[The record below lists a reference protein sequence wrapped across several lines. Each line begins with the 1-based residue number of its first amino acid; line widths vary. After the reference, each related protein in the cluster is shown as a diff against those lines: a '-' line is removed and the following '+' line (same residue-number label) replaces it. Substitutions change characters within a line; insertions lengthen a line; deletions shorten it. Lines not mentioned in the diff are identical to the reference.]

1 MVDPWDEGRCVDR
14 RAKLLVS
21 VLPHSIERAAAQH
34 RERGEADVSELSHLR
49 ISLGAGLP
57 DRIALER
64 LPAPAT
70 PWPKLPMILKIL
82 IEGAARRAGSDFVR
96 PEDVSAY
103 LAWKPGAAAVATGDE
118 RELPFSPAR
127 VVLQDFTG
135 VPAIVDLVALRDAAR
150 ELGIDPERIN
160 PQVPADLVI
169 DHSVQIDRWATPE
182 ALEQNVAR
190 EYERNAERYQ
200 LLRWAQG
207 AFDQFRVV
215 PPGAGIVHQVNLE
228 SFATVVRVEVID
240 GAPLA
245 FPDTCVGTDSHT
257 TMISGLGVFGFGIGG
272 IEAEAVLLGEP
283 LFAPLPKIVGLKL
296 SGRLPAGTTA
306 TDLVLTVT
314 ELLRAHGV
322 VGAYVEAF
330 GDGLASV
337 SLADRATIANMSPEF
352 GATTTLFPIDQVT
365 LDYLRVT
372 GRDEQQITLVETYA
386 KAQGLWRIAG
396 SEPAYDEVLEIDLDS
411 IVPSLAGPKRP
422 QDRVPLP
429 ELGAGFERT
438 YPDRAGEKSHH
449 AAVGTTTMRDG
460 AVVIAAITSCTNTSN
475 PSVMIASGLLARNA
489 VARGMSVPPWVKTSL
504 APGSRV
510 VTAYLER
517 AGLIEPLAALGFN
530 VAGYGC
536 TTCIG
541 NSGPLDQEVAA
552 AVEREDLLVAA
563 VLSGNRNFEGRIH
576 PAVRAAY
583 LASPPLVV
591 ALALAGNVVTN
602 LERDPVGTDRDG
614 ASVYLHEIWPSD
626 EEIATA
632 VVKAADASLYI
643 SNYANIF
650 EGDARWK
657 GLSVP
662 TGRTYAW
669 DAASSY
675 IARPVFTKK
684 IPAVAAPIADV
695 TNARALLLLGDS
707 VTTDHISPAGS
718 IRADS
723 PAGKWLL
730 ERGVSVADFNS
741 YGARRGHDQVMMRGT
756 FANIR
761 LHNALADGK
770 EGPITKHLPSGDL
783 LAVADAAARY
793 ATEKTPLI
801 VIAGREYG
809 SGSSRDWAAKGT
821 AMLGVRAVIAESY
834 ERIHRSN
841 LIGMGVLPLQFL
853 PGESAASHALDGSER
868 FTLEG
873 LAAISPRGR
882 VELQIQKSGAEDVA
896 TSERRTIK
904 LIARLDG
911 PIELETFRQGG
922 IMPAVLRR
930 LAKN

>member
-1 MVDPWDEGRCVDR
+1 MVWR
-14 RAKLLVS
+14 RATLAAPANGKQTRGGV
-21 VLPHSIERAAAQH
+21 VFDRA
-34 RERGEADVSELSHLR
+34 RLR
-49 ISLGAGLP
+49 TSLGAGLP

-64 LPAPAT
+64 LPSPAT
-70 PWPKLPMILKIL
+70 PWEQLPLILKIL
-82 IEGAARRAGSDFVR
+82 IEGAARRAGDGFVR
-96 PEDVSAY
+96 EEDIHAY
-103 LAWKPGAAAVATGDE
+103 LAWKPGAAAAASGEE

-135 VPAIVDLVALRDAAR
+135 VPAVVDLAALRDAAR

-169 DHSVQIDRWATPE
+169 DHSVQVDRWATAE
-182 ALEQNVAR
+182 ALEQNVAK

-200 LLRWAQG
+200 LLRWAQS
-207 AFDQFRVV
+207 AFDRFRVV

-228 SFATVVRVEVID
+228 SLATIVRVDEIE

-245 FPDTCVGTDSHT
+245 FPDTCIGTDSHT
-257 TMISGLGVFGFGIGG
+257 TMISGLGVLGFGVGG

-296 SGRLPAGTTA
+296 TGKLPAGTTA

-314 ELLRAHGV
+314 ERLRAHGV

-330 GDGLASV
+330 GDGLSTV

-352 GATTTLFPIDQVT
+352 GATTTLFPIDEIT
-365 LDYLRVT
+365 LDYLRIT
-372 GRDEQQITLVETYA
+372 GRDEAHIALVEAYA
-386 KAQGLWRIAG
+386 KAQGLWRTSG
-396 SEPAYDEVLEIDLDS
+396 RNPRFDEVIEILLDE

-429 ELGAGFERT
+429 HLGLGFEQS
-438 YPDRAGEKSHH
+438 YPDRAGALARS
-449 AAVGTTTMRDG
+449 ATVGGATMRDG
-460 AVVIAAITSCTNTSN
+460 AVAIAAITSCTNTSN
-475 PSVMIASGLLARNA
+475 PSVMIAAGLLARNA
-489 VARGMSVPPWVKTSL
+489 VARGMRVPGWVKTSL

-517 AGLIEPLAALGFN
+517 AGLLGPLAALGFT

-541 NSGPLDQEVAA
+541 NSGPLDEAVAT
-552 AVEREDLLVAA
+552 AVEREELLVAA

-591 ALALAGNVVTN
+591 ALALAGTVVTN
-602 LERDPVGTDRDG
+602 LERDPIGTDRDG
-614 ASVYLHEIWPSD
+614 SPVYLRDIWPRD
-626 EEIATA
+626 EEIAQA
-632 VVKAADASLYI
+632 VASAADAALYRA
-643 SNYANIF
+643 SYADLF
-650 EGDARWK
+650 AGDARWRA
-657 GLSVP
+657 LRVP
-662 TGRTYAW
+662 TGRTYEW
-669 DAASSY
+669 DPTSTY
-675 IARPVFTKK
+675 IARPAFTER
-684 IPAVAAPIADV
+684 IPAAAAPIIDIEE
-695 TNARALLLLGDS
+695 ARALLLLGDS

-723 PAGKWLL
+723 PAGRWLI
-730 ERGVSVADFNS
+730 ERGVSVGEFNS

-761 LHNALADGK
+761 LRNELAEGR
-770 EGPITKHLPSGDL
+770 EGPLTKHHPSGEV

-793 ATEKTPLI
+793 RESGTPLI
-801 VIAGREYG
+801 IIAGKEYG

-821 AMLGVRAVIAESY
+821 QMLGVRAVIAQSY

-841 LIGMGVLPLQFL
+841 LIGMGILPLQFL
-853 PGESAASHALDGSER
+853 PGESSASHSLSGSER
-868 FTLEG
+868 FTLRG
-873 LAAISPRGR
+873 LAGIGPRAR
-882 VELQIQKSGAEDVA
+882 VSLHVA
-896 TSERRTIK
+896 TSGDGDSIAEATRSIE
-904 LIARLDG
+904 LIVRLDG
-911 PIELETFRQGG
+911 PIELATYREGG

-930 LAKN
+930 MATQ

>member
-1 MVDPWDEGRCVDR
+1 
-14 RAKLLVS
+14 
-21 VLPHSIERAAAQH
+21 
-34 RERGEADVSELSHLR
+34 
-49 ISLGAGLP
+49 
-57 DRIALER
+57 
-64 LPAPAT
+64 
-70 PWPKLPMILKIL
+70 LKIL
-82 IEGAARRAGSDFVR
+82 IEGAARRAGNGFVR
-96 PEDVSAY
+96 TEDVSAY
-103 LAWKPGAAAVATGDE
+103 LAWKPGASAVATGDE

-135 VPAIVDLVALRDAAR
+135 VPAVVDLAALRDAAR

-207 AFDQFRVV
+207 AFDRFRVV

-228 SFATVVRVEVID
+228 SLATVVRVEEID

-257 TMISGLGVFGFGIGG
+257 TMISGLGVLGFGVGG

-283 LFAPLPKIVGLKL
+283 LFSPLPKIVGLKL
-296 SGRLPAGTTA
+296 TGKLPSGTTA

-314 ELLRAHGV
+314 ERLRAHGV

-330 GDGLASV
+330 GDGLATV

-352 GATTTLFPIDQVT
+352 GATTTLFPIDQIT

-372 GRDEQQITLVETYA
+372 GRESAQIELVEAYA
-386 KAQGLWRIAG
+386 KAQGLWRTSG
-396 SEPAYDEVLEIDLDS
+396 HDPLYDEVVEISLNE

-422 QDRVPLP
+422 QDRVALP

-438 YPDRAGEKSHH
+438 YADRAGSKAHS
-449 AAVGTTTMRDG
+449 ATVSGTTMRDG
-460 AVVIAAITSCTNTSN
+460 AVAIAAITSCTNTSN

-517 AGLIEPLAALGFN
+517 AGLLEPLAALGFN

-541 NSGPLDQEVAA
+541 NSGPLESEIAA
-552 AVEREDLLVAA
+552 TVEREDLLVAA

-602 LERDPVGTDRDG
+602 LDTDPLGNDRNG
-614 ASVYLHEIWPSD
+614 APVYLRDLWPSD

-632 VVKAADASLYI
+632 VAKAADASLYR
-643 SNYANIF
+643 SSYADLF
-650 EGDARWK
+650 AGDARWQ

-669 DAASSY
+669 DPTSTY
-675 IARPVFTKK
+675 IARPAFTEK
-684 IPAVAAPIADV
+684 IPATAAPIADV
-695 TNARALLLLGDS
+695 HDARALLLLGDS

-723 PAGKWLL
+723 PAGRWMI
-730 ERGVSVADFNS
+730 ERGVTVGDFNS

-761 LHNALADGK
+761 LRNALADGK
-770 EGPITKHLPSGDL
+770 EGPITNHLPSGEL

-793 ATEKTPLI
+793 AERATPLVI
-801 VIAGREYG
+801 IAGKEYG

-821 AMLGVRAVIAESY
+821 QMLGVRAVIAESY

-841 LIGMGVLPLQFL
+841 LIGMGILPLQFL
-853 PGESAASHALDGSER
+853 PGESAGSHNLNGRER
-868 FTLEG
+868 FTLQA
-873 LAAISPRGR
+873 LANVTPRGR
-882 VELQIQKSGAEDVA
+882 IQLQVEGSGTRDTA
-896 TSERRTIK
+896 TGELRNIK
-904 LIARLDG
+904 LIVRLDG
-911 PIELETFRQGG
+911 PMELETYRQGG

-930 LAKN
+930 MAKQ

>member
-1 MVDPWDEGRCVDR
+1 MAAGKEG
-14 RAKLLVS
+14 AVS
-21 VLPHSIERAAAQH
+21 NVKS
-34 RERGEADVSELSHLR
+34 LR
-49 ISLGAGLP
+49 QPLGPGLP

-70 PWPKLPMILKIL
+70 SWEQLPVILKIL
-82 IEGAARRAGSDFVR
+82 IEGAARRAGNGFVR
-96 PEDVSAY
+96 PEDVDAY
-103 LAWKPGAAAVATGDE
+103 LAWKPGASAAATGDE

-135 VPAIVDLVALRDAAR
+135 VPAVVDLAALRDAAR

-207 AFDQFRVV
+207 AFDRFRVV

-228 SFATVVRVEVID
+228 SLATVVRVEEID

-257 TMISGLGVFGFGIGG
+257 TMISGLGVLGFGVGG

-283 LFAPLPKIVGLKL
+283 LFSPLPKIVGLKL
-296 SGRLPAGTTA
+296 IGKLPPGTTA

-314 ELLRAHGV
+314 ERLRAHGV

-330 GDGLASV
+330 GDGLATV

-352 GATTTLFPIDQVT
+352 GATTTLFPIDQIT

-372 GRDEQQITLVETYA
+372 GRESAQIELVEAYA
-386 KAQGLWRIAG
+386 KAQGLWRTSG
-396 SEPAYDEVLEIDLDS
+396 HDPLYDEVVEISLNE

-422 QDRVPLP
+422 QDRVALP
-429 ELGAGFERT
+429 DLGAGFERT
-438 YPDRAGEKSHH
+438 YADRAGSKAHS
-449 AAVGTTTMRDG
+449 ATVGGTTMRDG
-460 AVVIAAITSCTNTSN
+460 AVAIAAITSCTNTSN

-517 AGLIEPLAALGFN
+517 AGLLEPLAALGFN

-541 NSGPLDQEVAA
+541 NSGPLESEIAA
-552 AVEREDLLVAA
+552 TVEREDLLVAA

-602 LERDPVGTDRDG
+602 LDADPIGNDRNG
-614 ASVYLHEIWPSD
+614 APVYLRDLWPSD
-626 EEIATA
+626 EEIAAA
-632 VVKAADASLYI
+632 VAKAADASLYR
-643 SNYANIF
+643 SSYADLF
-650 EGDARWK
+650 AGDARWQ

-669 DAASSY
+669 DPASTY
-675 IARPVFTKK
+675 IARPAFTEK
-684 IPAVAAPIADV
+684 IPATAAPIADV
-695 TNARALLLLGDS
+695 HDARALLLLGDS

-723 PAGKWLL
+723 PTGRWMI
-730 ERGVSVADFNS
+730 ERGVTVGDFNS

-761 LHNALADGK
+761 LRNALADGK
-770 EGPITKHLPSGDL
+770 EGPLTSHLPSGEL

-793 ATEKTPLI
+793 AESATPLVI
-801 VIAGREYG
+801 IAGKEYG

-821 AMLGVRAVIAESY
+821 QMLGVRAVIAESY

-841 LIGMGVLPLQFL
+841 LIGMGILPLQFL
-853 PGESAASHALDGSER
+853 PGESATSHNLNGRER
-868 FTLEG
+868 FTLQA
-873 LAAISPRGR
+873 LANVTPRGR
-882 VELQIQKSGAEDVA
+882 IQLQVEGSGTGDTA
-896 TSERRTIK
+896 TGERREIE
-904 LIARLDG
+904 LIVRLDG
-911 PIELETFRQGG
+911 PMELETYRQGG

-930 LAKN
+930 MAKQ

>member
-1 MVDPWDEGRCVDR
+1 MAAGKEG
-14 RAKLLVS
+14 AVS
-21 VLPHSIERAAAQH
+21 NVKS
-34 RERGEADVSELSHLR
+34 LR
-49 ISLGAGLP
+49 QPLGPGLP
-57 DRIALER
+57 DRIALEL

-70 PWPKLPMILKIL
+70 SWERLPVILKIL
-82 IEGAARRAGSDFVR
+82 IEGAARRAGNGFVR
-96 PEDVSAY
+96 PEDVDAY
-103 LAWKPGAAAVATGDE
+103 LAWKPGASAAATGDE

-135 VPAIVDLVALRDAAR
+135 VPAVVDLAALRDAAR

-207 AFDQFRVV
+207 AFNRFRVV

-228 SFATVVRVEVID
+228 SLATVVRVEEID

-257 TMISGLGVFGFGIGG
+257 TMISGLGVLGFGVGG

-283 LFAPLPKIVGLKL
+283 LFSPLPKIVGLKL
-296 SGRLPAGTTA
+296 TGKLPAGTTA

-314 ELLRAHGV
+314 ERLRAHGV

-330 GDGLASV
+330 GDGLATV

-352 GATTTLFPIDQVT
+352 GATTTLFPIDQIT

-372 GRDEQQITLVETYA
+372 GRESAQIELVEAYA
-386 KAQGLWRIAG
+386 KAQGLWRTSG
-396 SEPAYDEVLEIDLDS
+396 HDPLYDEVVEISLNE

-422 QDRVPLP
+422 QDRVALP
-429 ELGAGFERT
+429 DLGAGFERT
-438 YPDRAGEKSHH
+438 YADRAGSKAHS
-449 AAVGTTTMRDG
+449 ATIGGTTMRDG
-460 AVVIAAITSCTNTSN
+460 AVAIAAITSCTNTSN

-489 VARGMSVPPWVKTSL
+489 VARGMQVPAWVKTSL

-517 AGLIEPLAALGFN
+517 AGLLEPLAALGFN

-541 NSGPLDQEVAA
+541 NSGPLESEIAA
-552 AVEREDLLVAA
+552 TVEREDLLVAA

-602 LERDPVGTDRDG
+602 LDVDPIGNDRNGAAVFLRD
-614 ASVYLHEIWPSD
+614 IWPSD
-626 EEIATA
+626 EEIAAA
-632 VVKAADASLYI
+632 VAKAADASLYR
-643 SNYANIF
+643 SSYADLF
-650 EGDARWK
+650 AGDARWQ

-669 DAASSY
+669 DPTSTY
-675 IARPVFTKK
+675 IARPAFTER
-684 IPAVAAPIADV
+684 IPATAAPITDV
-695 TNARALLLLGDS
+695 SNARALLLLGDS

-723 PAGKWLL
+723 PAGRWMI
-730 ERGVSVADFNS
+730 ERGVSVGDFNS

-761 LHNALADGK
+761 LRNALAAGT
-770 EGPITKHLPSGDL
+770 EGPVTRHLPSGEL

-793 ATEKTPLI
+793 AESSTPLVI
-801 VIAGREYG
+801 IAGKEYG

-821 AMLGVRAVIAESY
+821 QMLGVRAVIAESY

-841 LIGMGVLPLQFL
+841 LIGMGILPLQFL
-853 PGESAASHALDGSER
+853 PGESATGHALTGHER
-868 FTLEG
+868 FTLQG
-873 LAAISPRGR
+873 LAAVSPRGR
-882 VELQIQKSGAEDVA
+882 VKLQVEGSGTGDTA
-896 TSERRTIK
+896 TGERREIE
-904 LIARLDG
+904 LIVRLDG
-911 PIELETFRQGG
+911 PMELETYRQGG

-930 LAKN
+930 MATQ

>member
-1 MVDPWDEGRCVDR
+1 VAAGKEGAVSNVKSLRE
-14 RAKLLVS
+14 LLG
-21 VLPHSIERAAAQH
+21 P
-34 RERGEADVSELSHLR
+34 
-49 ISLGAGLP
+49 GLP

-70 PWPKLPMILKIL
+70 PWDQLPVILKIL
-82 IEGAARRAGSDFVR
+82 IEGAARRAGNGFVR
-96 PEDVSAY
+96 TEDVSAY
-103 LAWKPGAAAVATGDE
+103 LAWKPGASAVATGDE

-135 VPAIVDLVALRDAAR
+135 VPAVVDLAALRDAAR

-207 AFDQFRVV
+207 AFDRFRVV

-228 SFATVVRVEVID
+228 SLATVVRVEEID

-257 TMISGLGVFGFGIGG
+257 TMISGLGVLGFGVGG

-283 LFAPLPKIVGLKL
+283 LFSPLPKIVGLKL
-296 SGRLPAGTTA
+296 TGKLPSGTTA

-314 ELLRAHGV
+314 ERLRAHGV

-330 GDGLASV
+330 GDGLATV

-352 GATTTLFPIDQVT
+352 GATTTLFPIDQIT

-372 GRDEQQITLVETYA
+372 GRESAQIELVEAYA
-386 KAQGLWRIAG
+386 KAQGLWRTSG
-396 SEPAYDEVLEIDLDS
+396 HDPLYDEVVEISLNE

-422 QDRVPLP
+422 QDRVALP
-429 ELGAGFERT
+429 DLGAGFERT
-438 YPDRAGEKSHH
+438 YADRAGSKAHS
-449 AAVGTTTMRDG
+449 ATVGGTTMRDG
-460 AVVIAAITSCTNTSN
+460 AVAIAAITSCTNTSN

-489 VARGMSVPPWVKTSL
+489 VSRGMSVPPWVKTSL

-517 AGLIEPLAALGFN
+517 AGLLEPLAALGFN

-541 NSGPLDQEVAA
+541 NSGPLESEIAA
-552 AVEREDLLVAA
+552 TVEREDLLVAA

-602 LERDPVGTDRDG
+602 LDTDPLGNDRNG
-614 ASVYLHEIWPSD
+614 APVYLRDLWPSD

-632 VVKAADASLYI
+632 VAKAADASLYR
-643 SNYANIF
+643 SSYANLF
-650 EGDARWK
+650 AGDARWQ

-669 DAASSY
+669 DPASTY
-675 IARPVFTKK
+675 IARPAFTEK
-684 IPAVAAPIADV
+684 IPATAAPIADV
-695 TNARALLLLGDS
+695 HDARALLLLGDS

-723 PAGKWLL
+723 PAGRWMI
-730 ERGVSVADFNS
+730 ERGVTVGDFNS

-761 LHNALADGK
+761 LRNALADGK
-770 EGPITKHLPSGDL
+770 EGPITNHLPSGEL

-793 ATEKTPLI
+793 AESATPLVI
-801 VIAGREYG
+801 IAGKEYG

-821 AMLGVRAVIAESY
+821 QMLGVRAVIAESY

-841 LIGMGVLPLQFL
+841 LIGMGILPLQFL
-853 PGESAASHALDGSER
+853 PGESATSHNLNGRER
-868 FTLEG
+868 FTLQA
-873 LAAISPRGR
+873 LANVTPRGR
-882 VELQIQKSGAEDVA
+882 IQLQVEGSGTRDTA
-896 TSERRTIK
+896 TGELRNIK
-904 LIARLDG
+904 LIVRLDG
-911 PIELETFRQGG
+911 PMELETYRQGG

-930 LAKN
+930 MAKQ

>member
-1 MVDPWDEGRCVDR
+1 MFNV
-14 RAKLLVS
+14 KS
-21 VLPHSIERAAAQH
+21 
-34 RERGEADVSELSHLR
+34 LR
-49 ISLGAGLP
+49 QPLGPGLP

-70 PWPKLPMILKIL
+70 TWEQLPVVLKIL
-82 IEGAARRAGSDFVR
+82 IEGAARRAGNGFVR
-96 PEDVSAY
+96 AEDVSAY
-103 LAWKPGAAAVATGDE
+103 LAWKPGASAVATGDE

-135 VPAIVDLVALRDAAR
+135 VPAVVDLAALRDAAR

-207 AFDQFRVV
+207 AFDRFRVV

-228 SFATVVRVEVID
+228 SLATVVRVEEID
-240 GAPLA
+240 GGPLA

-257 TMISGLGVFGFGIGG
+257 TMISGLGVLGFGVGG

-283 LFAPLPKIVGLKL
+283 LFSPLPKIVGLKL
-296 SGRLPAGTTA
+296 TGKLPSGTTA

-314 ELLRAHGV
+314 ERLRAHGV

-330 GDGLASV
+330 GDGLATV

-352 GATTTLFPIDQVT
+352 GATTTLFPIDQIT

-372 GRDEQQITLVETYA
+372 GRESAQIELVEAYA
-386 KAQGLWRIAG
+386 KAQGLWRTSG
-396 SEPAYDEVLEIDLDS
+396 HDPLYDEVVEISLNE

-422 QDRVPLP
+422 QDRVALP
-429 ELGAGFERT
+429 DLGAGFERT
-438 YPDRAGEKSHH
+438 YADRAGSKAHS
-449 AAVGTTTMRDG
+449 ATVGGTTMRDG
-460 AVVIAAITSCTNTSN
+460 AVAIAAITSCTNTSN

-517 AGLIEPLAALGFN
+517 AGLLEPLAALGFN

-541 NSGPLDQEVAA
+541 NSGPLESEIAA
-552 AVEREDLLVAA
+552 TVEREDLLVAA

-602 LERDPVGTDRDG
+602 LDTDPIGNDRNG
-614 ASVYLHEIWPSD
+614 APVYLRDLWPSD

-632 VVKAADASLYI
+632 VAKAADASLYR
-643 SNYANIF
+643 SSYADLF
-650 EGDARWK
+650 AGDARWQ

-669 DAASSY
+669 DPASTY
-675 IARPVFTKK
+675 IARPAFTEK
-684 IPAVAAPIADV
+684 IPATAAPIADV
-695 TNARALLLLGDS
+695 HDARALLLLGDS

-723 PAGKWLL
+723 PAGRWMI
-730 ERGVSVADFNS
+730 ERGVTVGDFNS

-761 LHNALADGK
+761 LRNALADGK
-770 EGPITKHLPSGDL
+770 EGPITNHLPSGEL

-793 ATEKTPLI
+793 AESATPLVI
-801 VIAGREYG
+801 IAGKEYG

-821 AMLGVRAVIAESY
+821 QMLGVRAVIAESY

-841 LIGMGVLPLQFL
+841 LIGMGILPLQFL
-853 PGESAASHALDGSER
+853 PGESAGSHNLNGRER
-868 FTLEG
+868 FTLQA
-873 LAAISPRGR
+873 LANVTPRGR
-882 VELQIQKSGAEDVA
+882 IQLQVEGSGTRDTA
-896 TSERRTIK
+896 TGELRNIK
-904 LIARLDG
+904 LIVRLDG
-911 PIELETFRQGG
+911 PMELETYRQGG

-930 LAKN
+930 MAKQ

>member
-1 MVDPWDEGRCVDR
+1 MFNL
-14 RAKLLVS
+14 KS
-21 VLPHSIERAAAQH
+21 
-34 RERGEADVSELSHLR
+34 LR
-49 ISLGAGLP
+49 QPLGPGLP

-70 PWPKLPMILKIL
+70 SWEQLPVVLKIL
-82 IEGAARRAGSDFVR
+82 IEGAARRAGNGFVR
-96 PEDVSAY
+96 AEDVSAY
-103 LAWKPGAAAVATGDE
+103 LAWKPGASAVATGDE

-135 VPAIVDLVALRDAAR
+135 VPAIVDLAALRDAAR

-169 DHSVQIDRWATPE
+169 DHSVQIDRWATSE

-207 AFDQFRVV
+207 AFDRFRVV

-228 SFATVVRVEVID
+228 SLATVVRVEEID

-257 TMISGLGVFGFGIGG
+257 TMISGLGILGFGVGG

-283 LFAPLPKIVGLKL
+283 LFSPLPKIVGLKL
-296 SGRLPAGTTA
+296 TGKLPAGTTA

-314 ELLRAHGV
+314 ERLRAHGV

-330 GDGLASV
+330 GDGLATV

-352 GATTTLFPIDQVT
+352 GATTTLFPIDQIT

-372 GRDEQQITLVETYA
+372 GRESAQIKLVEAYA
-386 KAQGLWRIAG
+386 KAQGLWRSSG
-396 SEPAYDEVLEIDLDS
+396 HDPLYDEVVEISLNE

-429 ELGAGFERT
+429 ELGAGFEST
-438 YPDRAGEKSHH
+438 YADRAGSKAHSGM
-449 AAVGTTTMRDG
+449 VSGQTMRDG
-460 AVVIAAITSCTNTSN
+460 AVAIAAITSCTNTSN

-517 AGLIEPLAALGFN
+517 AGLLEPLAALGFN
-530 VAGYGC
+530 VVGYGC

-541 NSGPLDQEVAA
+541 NSGPLESEIAA
-552 AVEREDLLVAA
+552 TVEREDLLVAA

-602 LERDPVGTDRDG
+602 LDNDPIGDDRNGTP
-614 ASVYLHEIWPSD
+614 VYLRDLWPSD

-632 VVKAADASLYI
+632 VAKAADASLYR
-643 SNYANIF
+643 SSYANLF
-650 EGDARWK
+650 AGDARWQ

-669 DAASSY
+669 NPASTY
-675 IARPVFTKK
+675 IARPAFTEK
-684 IPAVAAPIADV
+684 IPATAAPIADIR
-695 TNARALLLLGDS
+695 NARALLLLGDS

-723 PAGKWLL
+723 PAGRWMI
-730 ERGVSVADFNS
+730 ERGITVGDFNS

-761 LHNALADGK
+761 LRNGLADGN
-770 EGPITKHLPSGDL
+770 EGPITSHLPSGEL
-783 LAVADAAARY
+783 LSVADAAARY
-793 ATEKTPLI
+793 AESATPLVI
-801 VIAGREYG
+801 IAGKEYG

-821 AMLGVRAVIAESY
+821 QMLGVRAVFAESY

-841 LIGMGVLPLQFL
+841 LIGMGILPLQFL
-853 PGESAASHALDGSER
+853 PGESAISHGLNGRER
-868 FTLEG
+868 FTLQG
-873 LAAISPRGR
+873 LSAMSPRGR
-882 VELQIQKSGAEDVA
+882 IHLQVEESGAVDTA
-896 TSERRTIK
+896 IGERRNIE
-904 LIARLDG
+904 LIVRLDG
-911 PIELETFRQGG
+911 PMELETYRQGG

-930 LAKN
+930 MARQ

>member
-1 MVDPWDEGRCVDR
+1 MSALPYDVRLPARGVAAGKEGAVFNV
-14 RAKLLVS
+14 KS
-21 VLPHSIERAAAQH
+21 
-34 RERGEADVSELSHLR
+34 LR
-49 ISLGAGLP
+49 QPLGPGLP

-70 PWPKLPMILKIL
+70 SWERLPVILKIL
-82 IEGAARRAGSDFVR
+82 IEGAARRAGNGFVR
-96 PEDVSAY
+96 PEDVDAY
-103 LAWKPGAAAVATGDE
+103 LAWKPGASAAATGDE

-135 VPAIVDLVALRDAAR
+135 VPAVVDLAALRDAAR

-169 DHSVQIDRWATPE
+169 DHSVQIDRWATPV
-182 ALEQNVAR
+182 ALEQNVTR

-207 AFDQFRVV
+207 AFDRFRVV

-228 SFATVVRVEVID
+228 SLATVVRVEEID

-257 TMISGLGVFGFGIGG
+257 TMISGLGVLGFGVGG

-283 LFAPLPKIVGLKL
+283 LFSPLPKIVGLKL
-296 SGRLPAGTTA
+296 TGKLPAGTTA

-314 ELLRAHGV
+314 ERLRAHGV

-330 GDGLASV
+330 GDGLATV

-352 GATTTLFPIDQVT
+352 GATTTLFPIDQIT

-372 GRDEQQITLVETYA
+372 GRESAQIELVEAYA
-386 KAQGLWRIAG
+386 KAQGLWRSSG
-396 SEPAYDEVLEIDLDS
+396 HDPHYDEVVEISLNE

-422 QDRVPLP
+422 QDRVALP
-429 ELGAGFERT
+429 DLGAGFERT
-438 YPDRAGEKSHH
+438 YADRAGSKAHS
-449 AAVGTTTMRDG
+449 ATVGGTTMRDG
-460 AVVIAAITSCTNTSN
+460 AVAIAAITSCTNTSN

-517 AGLIEPLAALGFN
+517 AGLLEPLAALGFN

-541 NSGPLDQEVAA
+541 NSGPLESEIAA
-552 AVEREDLLVAA
+552 TVEREDLLVAA

-602 LERDPVGTDRDG
+602 LDTDPVGNDRNGTPVHLRD
-614 ASVYLHEIWPSD
+614 IWPSD

-632 VVKAADASLYI
+632 VAKAADASLYR
-643 SNYANIF
+643 SSYADLF
-650 EGDARWK
+650 AGDARWQ

-669 DAASSY
+669 DPGSTY
-675 IARPVFTKK
+675 IARPAFTEN
-684 IPAVAAPIADV
+684 IPATATPITDV
-695 TNARALLLLGDS
+695 SNARALLLLGDS

-723 PAGKWLL
+723 PAGRWMI
-730 ERGVSVADFNS
+730 ERGVTVGEFNS

-761 LHNALADGK
+761 LRNALADGK
-770 EGPITKHLPSGDL
+770 EGPITNHLPSGEL

-793 ATEKTPLI
+793 AESATPLVI
-801 VIAGREYG
+801 IAGKEYG

-821 AMLGVRAVIAESY
+821 QMLGVRAVIAESY

-841 LIGMGVLPLQFL
+841 LIGMGILPLQFL
-853 PGESAASHALDGSER
+853 PGESATSHALTGRER
-868 FTLEG
+868 FTLQG
-873 LAAISPRGR
+873 LATVSPRGHIQLH
-882 VELQIQKSGAEDVA
+882 VEQSGAGDSA
-896 TSERRTIK
+896 TDERRSIE
-904 LIARLDG
+904 LIVRLDG
-911 PIELETFRQGG
+911 PMELETYREGG

-930 LAKN
+930 MAKQ

>member
-1 MVDPWDEGRCVDR
+1 VAAGKEG
-14 RAKLLVS
+14 AVS
-21 VLPHSIERAAAQH
+21 NVKS
-34 RERGEADVSELSHLR
+34 LR
-49 ISLGAGLP
+49 QPLGPGLP

-70 PWPKLPMILKIL
+70 SWEQLPVILKIL
-82 IEGAARRAGSDFVR
+82 IEGAARRAGNGFVR
-96 PEDVSAY
+96 PEDVDAY
-103 LAWKPGAAAVATGDE
+103 LAWKPGASAAATGDE

-135 VPAIVDLVALRDAAR
+135 VPAVVDLAALRDAAR

-207 AFDQFRVV
+207 AFDRFRVV

-228 SFATVVRVEVID
+228 SLATVVRVEEID

-257 TMISGLGVFGFGIGG
+257 TMISGLGVLGFGVGG

-283 LFAPLPKIVGLKL
+283 LFSPLPKIVGLKL
-296 SGRLPAGTTA
+296 IGKLPPGTTA

-314 ELLRAHGV
+314 ERLRAHGV

-330 GDGLASV
+330 GDGLATV

-352 GATTTLFPIDQVT
+352 GATTTLFPIDQIT

-372 GRDEQQITLVETYA
+372 GRESAQIELVEAYA
-386 KAQGLWRIAG
+386 KAQGLWRTSG
-396 SEPAYDEVLEIDLDS
+396 HDPLYDEVVEISLNE

-422 QDRVPLP
+422 QDRVALP
-429 ELGAGFERT
+429 DLGAGFERT
-438 YPDRAGEKSHH
+438 YADRAGSKAHS
-449 AAVGTTTMRDG
+449 ATVGGTTMRDG
-460 AVVIAAITSCTNTSN
+460 AVAIAAITSCTNTSN

-517 AGLIEPLAALGFN
+517 AGLLEPLAALGFN

-541 NSGPLDQEVAA
+541 NSGPLESEIAA
-552 AVEREDLLVAA
+552 TVEREDLLVAA

-602 LERDPVGTDRDG
+602 LDADPIGNDRNG
-614 ASVYLHEIWPSD
+614 APVYLRDLWPSD
-626 EEIATA
+626 EEIAAA
-632 VVKAADASLYI
+632 VAKAADASLYR
-643 SNYANIF
+643 SSYADLF
-650 EGDARWK
+650 AGDARWQ

-669 DAASSY
+669 DPASTY
-675 IARPVFTKK
+675 IARPAFTEK
-684 IPAVAAPIADV
+684 IPATAAPIADV
-695 TNARALLLLGDS
+695 HDARALLLLGDS

-723 PAGKWLL
+723 PTGRWMI
-730 ERGVSVADFNS
+730 ERGVTVGDFNS

-761 LHNALADGK
+761 LRNALADGK
-770 EGPITKHLPSGDL
+770 EGPLTSHLPSGEL

-793 ATEKTPLI
+793 AESATPLVI
-801 VIAGREYG
+801 IAGKEYG

-821 AMLGVRAVIAESY
+821 QMLGVRAVIAESY

-841 LIGMGVLPLQFL
+841 LIGMGILPLQFL
-853 PGESAASHALDGSER
+853 PGESATSHNLNGRER
-868 FTLEG
+868 FTLQA
-873 LAAISPRGR
+873 LANVTPRGR
-882 VELQIQKSGAEDVA
+882 IQLQVEGSGTGDTA
-896 TSERRTIK
+896 TGERREIE
-904 LIARLDG
+904 LIVRLDG
-911 PIELETFRQGG
+911 PMELETYRQGG

-930 LAKN
+930 MAKQ

>member
-1 MVDPWDEGRCVDR
+1 VFNV
-14 RAKLLVS
+14 KS
-21 VLPHSIERAAAQH
+21 
-34 RERGEADVSELSHLR
+34 LR
-49 ISLGAGLP
+49 QPLGPGLP

-70 PWPKLPMILKIL
+70 SWEQLPVVLKIL
-82 IEGAARRAGSDFVR
+82 IEGAARRAGNGFVR
-96 PEDVSAY
+96 AEDVSAY
-103 LAWKPGAAAVATGDE
+103 LAWKPGASAVATGDE

-135 VPAIVDLVALRDAAR
+135 VPAVVDLAALRDAAR

-207 AFDQFRVV
+207 AFDRFRVV

-228 SFATVVRVEVID
+228 SLATVVRVEEID

-257 TMISGLGVFGFGIGG
+257 TMISGLGVLGFGVGG

-283 LFAPLPKIVGLKL
+283 LFSPLPKIVGLKL
-296 SGRLPAGTTA
+296 TGKLPSGTTA

-314 ELLRAHGV
+314 ERLRAHGV

-330 GDGLASV
+330 GDGLATV

-352 GATTTLFPIDQVT
+352 GATTTLFPIDQIT
-365 LDYLRVT
+365 LDYLRIT
-372 GRDEQQITLVETYA
+372 GRDGAQIELVEAYA
-386 KAQGLWRIAG
+386 KAQGLWRSG
-396 SEPAYDEVLEIDLDS
+396 GRDPQYDEVVEISLNE

-422 QDRVPLP
+422 QDRVALP
-429 ELGAGFERT
+429 DLGTGFERT
-438 YPDRAGEKSHH
+438 YADRAGSKAHS
-449 AAVGTTTMRDG
+449 ATVGGATMRDG
-460 AVVIAAITSCTNTSN
+460 AVAIAAITSCTNTSN

-489 VARGMSVPPWVKTSL
+489 VARGMSVPAWVKTSL

-517 AGLIEPLAALGFN
+517 AGLLEPLAALGFN

-541 NSGPLDQEVAA
+541 NSGPLESEIAA
-552 AVEREDLLVAA
+552 TVEREDLLVAA

-602 LERDPVGTDRDG
+602 LDTDPIGNDRTGTP
-614 ASVYLHEIWPSD
+614 VYLRDLWPSD

-632 VVKAADASLYI
+632 VAKAADASLYR
-643 SNYANIF
+643 SSYANLF
-650 EGDARWK
+650 AGDARWQ

-669 DAASSY
+669 DPTSTY
-675 IARPVFTKK
+675 IARPAFTEK
-684 IPAVAAPIADV
+684 IPATAAPIADIHD
-695 TNARALLLLGDS
+695 ARALLLLGDS

-723 PAGKWLL
+723 PAGRWMI
-730 ERGVSVADFNS
+730 ERGITVGDFNS

-761 LHNALADGK
+761 LRNGLADGK
-770 EGPITKHLPSGDL
+770 EGPITNHLPSGEL

-793 ATEKTPLI
+793 AETATPLVI
-801 VIAGREYG
+801 IAGKEYG

-821 AMLGVRAVIAESY
+821 QMLGVRAVIAESY

-841 LIGMGVLPLQFL
+841 LIGMGILPLQFL
-853 PGESAASHALDGSER
+853 PGESATSHSLNGRER
-868 FTLEG
+868 FTLQA
-873 LAAISPRGR
+873 LAKVTPRGR
-882 VELQIQKSGAEDVA
+882 IQLQVEGSGSGDTA
-896 TSERRTIK
+896 TGDRRAIE
-904 LIARLDG
+904 LIVRLDG
-911 PIELETFRQGG
+911 PMEIETYRQGG

-930 LAKN
+930 MAKQ

>member
-1 MVDPWDEGRCVDR
+1 MVWR
-14 RAKLLVS
+14 RATLAAPANGKQTRGGV
-21 VLPHSIERAAAQH
+21 VFDRA
-34 RERGEADVSELSHLR
+34 RLR
-49 ISLGAGLP
+49 TSLGAGLP

-64 LPAPAT
+64 LPSPAT
-70 PWPKLPMILKIL
+70 PWEQLPLILKIL
-82 IEGAARRAGSDFVR
+82 IEGAARRAGDGFVR
-96 PEDVSAY
+96 EEDIHAY
-103 LAWKPGAAAVATGDE
+103 LAWKPGAAAAASGEE

-135 VPAIVDLVALRDAAR
+135 VPAVVDLAALRDAAR

-169 DHSVQIDRWATPE
+169 DHSVQVDRWATAE
-182 ALEQNVAR
+182 ALEQNVAK

-200 LLRWAQG
+200 LLRWAQS
-207 AFDQFRVV
+207 AFDRFRVV

-228 SFATVVRVEVID
+228 SLATIVRVDEIE

-245 FPDTCVGTDSHT
+245 FPDTCIGTDSHT
-257 TMISGLGVFGFGIGG
+257 TMISGLGVLGFGVGG

-296 SGRLPAGTTA
+296 TGKLPAGTTA

-314 ELLRAHGV
+314 ERLRAHGV

-330 GDGLASV
+330 GDGLSTV

-352 GATTTLFPIDQVT
+352 GATTTLFPIDEIT
-365 LDYLRVT
+365 LDYLSIT
-372 GRDEQQITLVETYA
+372 GRDEAHIALVEAYA
-386 KAQGLWRIAG
+386 KAQGLWRTSG
-396 SEPAYDEVLEIDLDS
+396 RNPRFDEVIEILLDE

-429 ELGAGFERT
+429 HLGLGFEQS
-438 YPDRAGEKSHH
+438 YPDRAGALARS
-449 AAVGTTTMRDG
+449 ATVGGATMRDG
-460 AVVIAAITSCTNTSN
+460 AVAIAAITSCTNTSN
-475 PSVMIASGLLARNA
+475 PSVMIAAGLLARNA
-489 VARGMSVPPWVKTSL
+489 VARGMRVPGWVKTSL

-517 AGLIEPLAALGFN
+517 AGLLGPLAALGFT

-541 NSGPLDQEVAA
+541 NSGPLDEAVAT
-552 AVEREDLLVAA
+552 AVEREELLVAA

-591 ALALAGNVVTN
+591 ALALAGTVVTN
-602 LERDPVGTDRDG
+602 LERDPIGTDRDG
-614 ASVYLHEIWPSD
+614 SPVYLRDIWPRD
-626 EEIATA
+626 EEIAQA
-632 VVKAADASLYI
+632 VASAADAALYRA
-643 SNYANIF
+643 SYADLF
-650 EGDARWK
+650 AGDARWRA
-657 GLSVP
+657 LRVP
-662 TGRTYAW
+662 TGRTYEW
-669 DAASSY
+669 DPTSTY
-675 IARPVFTKK
+675 IARPAFTER
-684 IPAVAAPIADV
+684 IPAAAAPITDIEE
-695 TNARALLLLGDS
+695 ARALLLLGDS

-723 PAGKWLL
+723 PAGRWLI
-730 ERGVSVADFNS
+730 ERGVSVGEFNS

-761 LHNALADGK
+761 LRNELAEGR
-770 EGPITKHLPSGDL
+770 EGPLTKHHPSGEV

-793 ATEKTPLI
+793 RESGTPLI
-801 VIAGREYG
+801 IIAGKEYG

-821 AMLGVRAVIAESY
+821 QMLGVRAVIAQSY

-841 LIGMGVLPLQFL
+841 LIGMGILPLQFL
-853 PGESAASHALDGSER
+853 PGESSASHSLSGSER
-868 FTLEG
+868 FTLRG
-873 LAAISPRGR
+873 LAGIGPRAR
-882 VELQIQKSGAEDVA
+882 VSLHVA
-896 TSERRTIK
+896 TSGDGDSIAEATRSIE
-904 LIARLDG
+904 LIVRLDG
-911 PIELETFRQGG
+911 PIELATYREGG

-930 LAKN
+930 MATQ

>member
-1 MVDPWDEGRCVDR
+1 MTY
-14 RAKLLVS
+14 RA
-21 VLPHSIERAAAQH
+21 HTRT
-34 RERGEADVSELSHLR
+34 
-49 ISLGAGLP
+49 SLGAGLP

-70 PWPKLPMILKIL
+70 PWGQLPFILKIL
-82 IEGAARRAGSDFVR
+82 IEGAARKAGNGFVR
-96 PEDVSAY
+96 EEDIHAY
-103 LAWKPGAAAVATGDE
+103 LAWKPGAAAASSGDE

-135 VPAIVDLVALRDAAR
+135 VPAVVDLAALRDAAR

-169 DHSVQIDRWATPE
+169 DHSVQVDRWATAE
-182 ALEQNVAR
+182 ALEQNVTR

-207 AFDQFRVV
+207 AFDTFRVV

-228 SFATVVRVEVID
+228 SLATVVRVEKVD

-257 TMISGLGVFGFGIGG
+257 TMISGLGVLGFGVGG

-283 LFAPLPKIVGLKL
+283 LFSPLPKIVGLKL
-296 SGRLPAGTTA
+296 TGMLPAGTTA

-314 ELLRAHGV
+314 ERLRAHGV

-330 GDGLASV
+330 GDGLSTV

-352 GATTTLFPIDQVT
+352 GATTTLFPIDEIT

-372 GRDEQQITLVETYA
+372 GRENAQIALVETYA
-386 KAQGLWRIAG
+386 KAQGLWRASG
-396 SEPAYDEVLEIDLDS
+396 QEPLYDEVVEISLAE

-429 ELGAGFERT
+429 DLGKGFEES
-438 YPDRAGEKSHH
+438 YPDRAGSKAHSATVGG
-449 AAVGTTTMRDG
+449 AAMRDG
-460 AVVIAAITSCTNTSN
+460 AVAIAAITSCTNTSN

-489 VARGMSVPPWVKTSL
+489 VARGMRVPAWVKTSL

-517 AGLIEPLAALGFN
+517 AGLLEPLAALGFN

-541 NSGPLDQEVAA
+541 NSGPLEEEIAT
-552 AVEREDLLVAA
+552 AVEREELLVAA

-602 LERDPVGTDRDG
+602 LDQDPVGNDQDG
-614 ASVYLHEIWPSD
+614 SPVYLRDLWPAD
-626 EEIATA
+626 EEIAEA
-632 VVKAADASLYI
+632 VAAAADAALYKN
-643 SNYANIF
+643 SYADLF
-650 EGDARWK
+650 AGDARWRA
-657 GLSVP
+657 LSVP
-662 TGRTYAW
+662 TGRTYDW
-669 DAASSY
+669 DPASTY
-675 IARPVFTKK
+675 IARPAFTEN
-684 IPAVAAPIADV
+684 IPAVASPIADI
-695 TNARALLLLGDS
+695 NDARALLLLGDS

-723 PAGKWLL
+723 PAGRWLI
-730 ERGVSVADFNS
+730 ERGVAVGDFNS

-756 FANIR
+756 FANTRIR
-761 LHNALADGK
+761 NSLAGGK
-770 EGPITKHLPSGDL
+770 EGPLTKHLPSGEI
-783 LAVADAAARY
+783 LAVADAAALY
-793 ATEKTPLI
+793 KQQGTPLVI
-801 VIAGREYG
+801 IAGKEYG

-821 AMLGVRAVIAESY
+821 QMLGVRAVIAESY

-841 LIGMGVLPLQFL
+841 LIGMGILPLQFL
-853 PGESAASHALDGSER
+853 HGENAASHALDGSER
-868 FTLEG
+868 FTVEG
-873 LAAISPRGR
+873 LTAIIPRGR
-882 VELQIQKSGAEDVA
+882 VTLKVTSSSADDTLMNNTRSIELIV
-896 TSERRTIK
+896 
-904 LIARLDG
+904 RLDG
-911 PIELETFRQGG
+911 PMELATYREGG
-922 IMPAVLRR
+922 ILPAVLRR
-930 LAKN
+930 MAKQ

>member
-1 MVDPWDEGRCVDR
+1 MIDR
-14 RAKLLVS
+14 AHVRT
-21 VLPHSIERAAAQH
+21 
-34 RERGEADVSELSHLR
+34 
-49 ISLGAGLP
+49 SLGAGLP

-64 LPAPAT
+64 LPTPAT
-70 PWPKLPMILKIL
+70 PWERLPFVLKIL
-82 IEGAARRAGSDFVR
+82 IEGAARRAGDGFVR
-96 PEDVSAY
+96 EEDIAAY
-103 LAWKPGAAAVATGDE
+103 LAWKPGAAAAASGEE

-135 VPAIVDLVALRDAAR
+135 VPAVVDLAALRDAAR

-169 DHSVQIDRWATPE
+169 DHSVQVDRWATAE
-182 ALEQNVAR
+182 ALEQNVAK
-190 EYERNAERYQ
+190 EYERNSERYQ

-207 AFDQFRVV
+207 AFDTFRVV

-228 SFATVVRVEVID
+228 SLATVVRVEETD

-257 TMISGLGVFGFGIGG
+257 TMISGLGVLGFGVGG

-296 SGRLPAGTTA
+296 TGKLPAGTTA

-314 ELLRAHGV
+314 ERLRAHGV

-330 GDGLASV
+330 GDGLSTV

-352 GATTTLFPIDQVT
+352 GATTTLFPIDEIT

-372 GRDEQQITLVETYA
+372 GREDAQIALVETYA
-386 KAQGLWRIAG
+386 KAQGLWRVNG
-396 SEPAYDEVLEIDLDS
+396 HEPLYDEVVEVSLSE
-411 IVPSLAGPKRP
+411 IVPSLAGPRRP

-429 ELGAGFERT
+429 NLGKSFEQN
-438 YPDRAGEKSHH
+438 YPDRAGAKSHSAMVGG
-449 AAVGTTTMRDG
+449 AAMRDG
-460 AVVIAAITSCTNTSN
+460 AVAIAAITSCTNTSN

-489 VARGMSVPPWVKTSL
+489 VARGMRVPVWVKTSL

-517 AGLIEPLAALGFN
+517 AGLLEPLATLGFT

-552 AVEREDLLVAA
+552 AVEREELLVAA

-591 ALALAGNVVTN
+591 ALALAGSVVTN
-602 LERDPVGTDRDG
+602 LETDPIGNDRDG
-614 ASVYLHEIWPSD
+614 APVYLRDIWPD
-626 EEIATA
+626 DAEIASA
-632 VVKAADASLYI
+632 VAAAADATLYRK
-643 SNYANIF
+643 SYADLF
-650 EGDARWK
+650 AGDARWQA
-657 GLSVP
+657 LRVP
-662 TGRTYAW
+662 TGRTYEW
-669 DAASSY
+669 DPTSTY
-675 IARPVFTKK
+675 IARPAFTEN
-684 IPAVAAPIADV
+684 IPAVAVPITDV
-695 TNARALLLLGDS
+695 QEARALLLLGDS

-723 PAGKWLL
+723 PAGRWMIA
-730 ERGVSVADFNS
+730 RGVAAGDFNS

-761 LHNALADGK
+761 LRNALAEGR
-770 EGPITKHLPSGDL
+770 EGPVTTHLPSGEV
-783 LAVADAAARY
+783 LAVADAAERY
-793 ATEKTPLI
+793 KKSGTPLI
-801 VIAGREYG
+801 IIAGKEYG

-821 AMLGVRAVIAESY
+821 QMLGVRAVIAESY

-841 LIGMGVLPLQFL
+841 LIGMGILPLQFL
-853 PGESAASHALDGSER
+853 PGESAASHALSGSER
-868 FTLEG
+868 FTLKG
-873 LAAISPRGR
+873 LAEISPRGR
-882 VELQIQKSGAEDVA
+882 VRLQVTASGAGD
-896 TSERRTIK
+896 TIASDTRSID
-904 LIARLDG
+904 LIVRLDG
-911 PIELETFRQGG
+911 PMELATYREGG

-930 LAKN
+930 MAKQ

>member
-1 MVDPWDEGRCVDR
+1 MLNL
-14 RAKLLVS
+14 KS
-21 VLPHSIERAAAQH
+21 
-34 RERGEADVSELSHLR
+34 LR
-49 ISLGAGLP
+49 QPLGPDLP

-70 PWPKLPMILKIL
+70 SWGELPVILKIL
-82 IEGAARRAGSDFVR
+82 IEGAARGAGNGFVR
-96 PEDVSAY
+96 AEDVNAY
-103 LAWKPGAAAVATGDE
+103 LAWKPGASAAATGDE

-135 VPAIVDLVALRDAAR
+135 VPAVVDLAALRDAAH

-207 AFDQFRVV
+207 AFDRFRVV

-228 SFATVVRVEVID
+228 SLATVVRVEEID

-257 TMISGLGVFGFGIGG
+257 TMISGLGVLGFGVGG

-283 LFAPLPKIVGLKL
+283 LFSPLPKIVGLKL
-296 SGRLPAGTTA
+296 TGKLPTGTTA

-314 ELLRAHGV
+314 ERLRAHGV

-330 GDGLASV
+330 GDGLATV

-352 GATTTLFPIDQVT
+352 GATTTLFPIDQIT

-372 GRDEQQITLVETYA
+372 GRDSVQIDLVEAYA
-386 KAQGLWRIAG
+386 KAQGLWRTSG
-396 SEPAYDEVLEIDLDS
+396 HDPVYDEVVEISLHD

-422 QDRVPLP
+422 QDRVTLP
-429 ELGAGFERT
+429 NLGTGFERT
-438 YPDRAGEKSHH
+438 YADRAGSKAHS
-449 AAVGTTTMRDG
+449 ATVGAITMRDG
-460 AVVIAAITSCTNTSN
+460 AVAIAAITSCTNTSN

-541 NSGPLDQEVAA
+541 NSGPLESEIAA
-552 AVEREDLLVAA
+552 TVEREDLLVAA

-602 LERDPVGTDRDG
+602 LDVDPIGRDRNGAPVFLRD
-614 ASVYLHEIWPSD
+614 LWPSD
-626 EEIATA
+626 DEIATA
-632 VVKAADASLYI
+632 VAKAADASLYRK
-643 SNYANIF
+643 SYADLF
-650 EGDARWK
+650 AGDARWQ

-669 DAASSY
+669 DLASTY
-675 IARPVFTKK
+675 IARPAFTQK
-684 IPAVAAPIADV
+684 IPATPAPITDV
-695 TNARALLLLGDS
+695 NRARALLLLGDS

-723 PAGKWLL
+723 PAGRWMI
-730 ERGVSVADFNS
+730 ERGVTVGDFNS

-761 LHNALADGK
+761 LRNALADGR
-770 EGPITKHLPSGDL
+770 EGPITSHLPSGEL

-793 ATEKTPLI
+793 AESATPLLI
-801 VIAGREYG
+801 IAGKEYG

-821 AMLGVRAVIAESY
+821 QMLGVRAVIAESY

-841 LIGMGVLPLQFL
+841 LIGMGILPLQFL
-853 PGESAASHALDGSER
+853 QGESAASHSLTGRER
-868 FTLEG
+868 FTLQG
-873 LAAISPRGR
+873 LATISPRGR
-882 VELQIQKSGAEDVA
+882 IRLQIEGSGIGDAVTD
-896 TSERRTIK
+896 ERREIE
-904 LIARLDG
+904 LIVRLDG
-911 PIELETFRQGG
+911 PMERETYQQGG

-930 LAKN
+930 IAKK

>member
-1 MVDPWDEGRCVDR
+1 MTDR
-14 RAKLLVS
+14 AHTRM
-21 VLPHSIERAAAQH
+21 
-34 RERGEADVSELSHLR
+34 
-49 ISLGAGLP
+49 SLGAGLP

-70 PWPKLPMILKIL
+70 PWDKLPFILKIL
-82 IEGAARRAGSDFVR
+82 IEGAARRAGNGYVR
-96 PEDVSAY
+96 EEDIHAY
-103 LAWKPGAAAVATGDE
+103 LAWKPGAAAASSGDE

-135 VPAIVDLVALRDAAR
+135 VPAVVDLAALRDAAR

-169 DHSVQIDRWATPE
+169 DHSVQVDRWATAE
-182 ALEQNVAR
+182 ALDHNVAR
-190 EYERNAERYQ
+190 EYERNVERYQ

-207 AFDQFRVV
+207 AFDTFRVV
-215 PPGAGIVHQVNLE
+215 PPGAGITHQVNLE
-228 SFATVVRVEVID
+228 SLATVVRVEEID

-257 TMISGLGVFGFGIGG
+257 TMISGLGVLGFGVGG

-283 LFAPLPKIVGLKL
+283 LFSPLPKIIGLKL
-296 SGRLPAGTTA
+296 TGKLPAGTTA

-314 ELLRAHGV
+314 ERLRAHGV

-330 GDGLASV
+330 GDGLSTV

-352 GATTTLFPIDQVT
+352 GATTTLFPIDEFT
-365 LDYLRVT
+365 LEYLQVT
-372 GRDEQQITLVETYA
+372 GRESAQIALVETYA
-386 KAQGLWRIAG
+386 KAQGLWRTSG
-396 SEPAYDEVLEIDLDS
+396 QDPLYDEVVEISLAE

-429 ELGAGFERT
+429 DLGRGFEES
-438 YPDRAGEKSHH
+438 YPDRAGSKAHR
-449 AAVGTTTMRDG
+449 ATVGGVTMRDG
-460 AVVIAAITSCTNTSN
+460 AVAIAAITSCTNTSN

-489 VARGMSVPPWVKTSL
+489 VARGMRVPAWVKTSL

-517 AGLIEPLAALGFN
+517 AGLLEPLATLGFS

-541 NSGPLDQEVAA
+541 NSGPLDEEIAT
-552 AVEREDLLVAA
+552 AVEHEELLVAA

-602 LERDPVGTDRDG
+602 LDQDPVGNDRSG
-614 ASVYLHEIWPSD
+614 SPVYLRDIWPAD
-626 EEIATA
+626 GEIAEA
-632 VVKAADASLYI
+632 VAAAADATLYKE
-643 SNYANIF
+643 SYADLF
-650 EGDARWK
+650 TGDARWRA
-657 GLSVP
+657 LTVP
-662 TGRTYAW
+662 SGRTYDW
-669 DAASSY
+669 DPTSTY
-675 IARPVFTKK
+675 IARPAFTEH
-684 IPAVAAPIADV
+684 IPAIASPITDV
-695 TNARALLLLGDS
+695 YDARALLLLGDS
-707 VTTDHISPAGS
+707 ITTDHISPAGS

-723 PAGKWLL
+723 PAGRWMI
-730 ERGVSVADFNS
+730 ERGVAVGDFNS

-756 FANIR
+756 FANTR
-761 LHNALADGK
+761 LRNALAGGK
-770 EGPITKHLPSGDL
+770 EGPLTKHFPSGDL

-793 ATEKTPLI
+793 KEQRTPLI
-801 VIAGREYG
+801 IIAGKEYG

-821 AMLGVRAVIAESY
+821 QMLGVRAVIAESY

-868 FTLEG
+868 FTIEG
-873 LAAISPRGR
+873 LTAISPRGR
-882 VELQIQKSGAEDVA
+882 VTLQVTQSGAGDTVTDNTRAIE
-896 TSERRTIK
+896 
-904 LIARLDG
+904 LIVRLDG
-911 PIELETFRQGG
+911 PMELATYREGG

-930 LAKN
+930 MAKQ

>member
-1 MVDPWDEGRCVDR
+1 MFNV
-14 RAKLLVS
+14 KS
-21 VLPHSIERAAAQH
+21 
-34 RERGEADVSELSHLR
+34 LR
-49 ISLGAGLP
+49 QPLGPGLP

-70 PWPKLPMILKIL
+70 SWEQLPVVLKIL
-82 IEGAARRAGSDFVR
+82 IEGAARRAGNGFVR
-96 PEDVSAY
+96 AEDVSAY
-103 LAWKPGAAAVATGDE
+103 LAWRPGASAAATGDE

-135 VPAIVDLVALRDAAR
+135 VPAVVDLAALRDAAR

-207 AFDQFRVV
+207 AFDRFRVV

-228 SFATVVRVEVID
+228 SLATVVRVEEID

-257 TMISGLGVFGFGIGG
+257 TMISGLGVLGFGVGG

-283 LFAPLPKIVGLKL
+283 LFSPLPKIVGLKL
-296 SGRLPAGTTA
+296 TGKLPSGTTA

-314 ELLRAHGV
+314 ERLRAHGV

-330 GDGLASV
+330 GDGLATV

-352 GATTTLFPIDQVT
+352 GATTTLFPIDQIT

-372 GRDEQQITLVETYA
+372 GRENAQIELVETYA
-386 KAQGLWRIAG
+386 KAQGLWRNSG
-396 SEPAYDEVLEIDLDS
+396 CDPLYDEVVEISLNE

-422 QDRVPLP
+422 QDRVALP

-438 YPDRAGEKSHH
+438 YADRAGSKAHS
-449 AAVGTTTMRDG
+449 ATVGGVTMRDG
-460 AVVIAAITSCTNTSN
+460 AVAIAAITSCTNTSN

-517 AGLIEPLAALGFN
+517 AGLLEPLAALGFN

-541 NSGPLDQEVAA
+541 NSGPLESEIAA
-552 AVEREDLLVAA
+552 TVEREDLLVAA

-602 LERDPVGTDRDG
+602 LDTDPLGNDRNG
-614 ASVYLHEIWPSD
+614 APVYLRDLWPSD

-632 VVKAADASLYI
+632 VAKAADASLYR
-643 SNYANIF
+643 SSYADLF
-650 EGDARWK
+650 AGDARWQ

-669 DAASSY
+669 DPASTY
-675 IARPVFTKK
+675 IARPAFTEK
-684 IPAVAAPIADV
+684 IPATAAPIADV
-695 TNARALLLLGDS
+695 HDARALLLLGDS

-723 PAGKWLL
+723 PAGRWMI
-730 ERGVSVADFNS
+730 ERGVTVGDFNS

-761 LHNALADGK
+761 LRNALADGK
-770 EGPITKHLPSGDL
+770 EGPITNHLPSGEL

-793 ATEKTPLI
+793 AESATPLVI
-801 VIAGREYG
+801 IAGKEYG

-821 AMLGVRAVIAESY
+821 QMLGVRAVIAESY

-841 LIGMGVLPLQFL
+841 LIGMWILPLQFL
-853 PGESAASHALDGSER
+853 PGEGATSHNLNGRER
-868 FTLEG
+868 FTLQA
-873 LAAISPRGR
+873 LANVTPRGR
-882 VELQIQKSGAEDVA
+882 IQLQVEGSGTRDTA
-896 TSERRTIK
+896 TGELRNIK
-904 LIARLDG
+904 LIVRLDG
-911 PIELETFRQGG
+911 PMELETYRQGG

-930 LAKN
+930 MAKQ

>member
-1 MVDPWDEGRCVDR
+1 MRTLRYDVRLPARGVAAGKEGAVFNV
-14 RAKLLVS
+14 KS
-21 VLPHSIERAAAQH
+21 
-34 RERGEADVSELSHLR
+34 LR
-49 ISLGAGLP
+49 QPLGPGLP

-70 PWPKLPMILKIL
+70 SWEQLPVVLKIL
-82 IEGAARRAGSDFVR
+82 IEGAARRAGNGFVR
-96 PEDVSAY
+96 AEDVSAY
-103 LAWKPGAAAVATGDE
+103 LAWKPGASAVATGDE

-135 VPAIVDLVALRDAAR
+135 VPAVVDLAALRDAAR

-207 AFDQFRVV
+207 AFDRFRVV

-228 SFATVVRVEVID
+228 SLATVVRVEEID

-257 TMISGLGVFGFGIGG
+257 TMISGLGVLGFGVGG

-283 LFAPLPKIVGLKL
+283 LFSPLPKIVGLKL
-296 SGRLPAGTTA
+296 TGKLPSGTTA

-314 ELLRAHGV
+314 ERLRAHGV

-330 GDGLASV
+330 GDGLATV

-352 GATTTLFPIDQVT
+352 GATTTLFPIDQIT
-365 LDYLRVT
+365 LDYLRIT
-372 GRDEQQITLVETYA
+372 GRESAQIELVEAYA
-386 KAQGLWRIAG
+386 KAQGLWRISG
-396 SEPAYDEVLEIDLDS
+396 RDPLYDEVVEISLNE

-422 QDRVPLP
+422 QDRVALP

-438 YPDRAGEKSHH
+438 YADRAGSKAHS
-449 AAVGTTTMRDG
+449 ATVGGVTMRDG
-460 AVVIAAITSCTNTSN
+460 AVAIAAITSCTNTSN

-517 AGLIEPLAALGFN
+517 AGLLEPLAALGFN

-541 NSGPLDQEVAA
+541 NSGPLESAISA
-552 AVEREDLLVAA
+552 TVEREDLLVAA

-602 LERDPVGTDRDG
+602 LDTDPLGNDRNGAPVFLRD
-614 ASVYLHEIWPSD
+614 LWPSD
-626 EEIATA
+626 EEIAAA
-632 VVKAADASLYI
+632 VAKAADASLYR
-643 SNYANIF
+643 SSYANLF
-650 EGDARWK
+650 AGDTRWQ

-669 DAASSY
+669 DPASTY
-675 IARPVFTKK
+675 IARPAFTER
-684 IPAVAAPIADV
+684 IPATAAPIADV
-695 TNARALLLLGDS
+695 RNARALLLLGDS

-723 PAGKWLL
+723 PAGRWMI
-730 ERGVSVADFNS
+730 ERGVTVGDFNS

-761 LHNALADGK
+761 LRNGLADGK
-770 EGPITKHLPSGDL
+770 EGPITNHLPSGEL

-793 ATEKTPLI
+793 AESGTPLVI
-801 VIAGREYG
+801 IAGKEYG

-821 AMLGVRAVIAESY
+821 QMLGVRAIIAESY

-841 LIGMGVLPLQFL
+841 LIGMGILPLQFL
-853 PGESAASHALDGSER
+853 PGESATSHNLSGRER
-868 FTLEG
+868 FTLQG
-873 LAAISPRGR
+873 IAAVSPRGR
-882 VELQIQKSGAEDVA
+882 IQLQVEGSGSGDTA
-896 TSERRTIK
+896 TGELRNIE
-904 LIARLDG
+904 LIVRLDG
-911 PIELETFRQGG
+911 PMELETYRQGG

-930 LAKN
+930 MAKQ

>member
-1 MVDPWDEGRCVDR
+1 MIDR
-14 RAKLLVS
+14 AHVRT
-21 VLPHSIERAAAQH
+21 
-34 RERGEADVSELSHLR
+34 
-49 ISLGAGLP
+49 SLGAGLP

-64 LPAPAT
+64 LPTPAT
-70 PWPKLPMILKIL
+70 PWERLPFVLKIL
-82 IEGAARRAGSDFVR
+82 IEGAARRAGDGFVR
-96 PEDVSAY
+96 EEDIAAY
-103 LAWKPGAAAVATGDE
+103 LAWKPGAAAAASGEE

-135 VPAIVDLVALRDAAR
+135 VPAVVDLAALRDAAR

-169 DHSVQIDRWATPE
+169 DHSVQVDRWATAE
-182 ALEQNVAR
+182 ALEQNVAK
-190 EYERNAERYQ
+190 EYERNSERYQ

-207 AFDQFRVV
+207 AFDTFRVV

-228 SFATVVRVEVID
+228 SLATVVRVEETD

-257 TMISGLGVFGFGIGG
+257 TMISGLGVLGFGVGG

-296 SGRLPAGTTA
+296 TGKLPAGTTA

-314 ELLRAHGV
+314 ERLRAHGV

-330 GDGLASV
+330 GDGLSTV

-352 GATTTLFPIDQVT
+352 GATTTLFPIDEIT

-372 GRDEQQITLVETYA
+372 GREDAQIALVETYA
-386 KAQGLWRIAG
+386 KAQGLWRVNG
-396 SEPAYDEVLEIDLDS
+396 HEPLYDEVVEVSLSE
-411 IVPSLAGPKRP
+411 IVPSLAGPRRP

-429 ELGAGFERT
+429 NLGKSFEQN
-438 YPDRAGEKSHH
+438 YPDRAGAKSHSAMVGG
-449 AAVGTTTMRDG
+449 AAMRDG
-460 AVVIAAITSCTNTSN
+460 AVAIAAITSCTNTSN

-489 VARGMSVPPWVKTSL
+489 VARGMRVPVWVKTSL

-517 AGLIEPLAALGFN
+517 AGLLEPLATLGFT

-552 AVEREDLLVAA
+552 AVEREELLVAA

-591 ALALAGNVVTN
+591 ALALAGSVVTN
-602 LERDPVGTDRDG
+602 LETDPIGNDRDG
-614 ASVYLHEIWPSD
+614 APVYLRDIWPD
-626 EEIATA
+626 DAEIASA
-632 VVKAADASLYI
+632 VAAAADATLYRK
-643 SNYANIF
+643 SYADLF
-650 EGDARWK
+650 AGDARWQA
-657 GLSVP
+657 LRVP
-662 TGRTYAW
+662 TGRTYEW
-669 DAASSY
+669 DPTSTY
-675 IARPVFTKK
+675 IARPAFTEN
-684 IPAVAAPIADV
+684 IPAVAVPITDV
-695 TNARALLLLGDS
+695 QEARALLLLGDS

-723 PAGKWLL
+723 PAGRWMIA
-730 ERGVSVADFNS
+730 RGVAAGDFNS

-761 LHNALADGK
+761 LRNALAEGK
-770 EGPITKHLPSGDL
+770 EGPVTTHLPSGEV
-783 LAVADAAARY
+783 LAVADAAERY
-793 ATEKTPLI
+793 KKSGTPLI
-801 VIAGREYG
+801 IIAGKEYG

-821 AMLGVRAVIAESY
+821 QMLGVRAVIAESY

-841 LIGMGVLPLQFL
+841 LIGMGILPLQFL
-853 PGESAASHALDGSER
+853 PGESAASHALSGSER
-868 FTLEG
+868 FTLKG
-873 LAAISPRGR
+873 LAEISPLGR
-882 VELQIQKSGAEDVA
+882 VRLQVTASGAGD
-896 TSERRTIK
+896 TIASDTRSID
-904 LIARLDG
+904 LIVRLDG
-911 PIELETFRQGG
+911 PMELATYREGG

-930 LAKN
+930 MAKQ

>member
-1 MVDPWDEGRCVDR
+1 LANRVHTRT
-14 RAKLLVS
+14 
-21 VLPHSIERAAAQH
+21 
-34 RERGEADVSELSHLR
+34 
-49 ISLGAGLP
+49 SLGAGLP

-70 PWPKLPMILKIL
+70 PWDQLPIILKIL
-82 IEGAARRAGSDFVR
+82 IEGAARRSGNGFVR
-96 PEDVSAY
+96 DEDVHAY
-103 LAWKPGAAAVATGDE
+103 LAWKPGAAAASSGNE

-135 VPAIVDLVALRDAAR
+135 VPAVVDLAALRDAAR
-150 ELGIDPERIN
+150 ELDIDPERIN

-169 DHSVQIDRWATPE
+169 DHSVQVDRWATAE

-207 AFDQFRVV
+207 AFDRFRVV

-228 SFATVVRVEVID
+228 SLATVVRVEEVE
-240 GAPLA
+240 GGPLA

-257 TMISGLGVFGFGIGG
+257 TMISALGVLGFGVGG

-283 LFAPLPKIVGLKL
+283 LFSPLPKIVGLKL
-296 SGRLPAGTTA
+296 TGKLPAGTTA

-314 ELLRAHGV
+314 ERLRGHGV

-330 GDGLASV
+330 GDGLSTV

-352 GATTTLFPIDQVT
+352 GATTTLFPIDEIT

-372 GRDEQQITLVETYA
+372 GRESAQIALVETYA
-386 KAQGLWRIAG
+386 KAQGLWRVSG
-396 SEPAYDEVLEIDLDS
+396 QEPLYDEVVEISLAE

-429 ELGAGFERT
+429 DLGKGFEES
-438 YPDRAGEKSHH
+438 YPDRAGSKAHS
-449 AAVGTTTMRDG
+449 ATVGGATMRDG
-460 AVVIAAITSCTNTSN
+460 AVAIAAITSCTNTSN

-489 VARGMSVPPWVKTSL
+489 VARGMRVPAWVKTSL

-517 AGLIEPLAALGFN
+517 AGLLEPLATLGFN

-541 NSGPLDQEVAA
+541 NSGPLDEVIAT
-552 AVEREDLLVAA
+552 AVEREELLVAA

-602 LERDPVGTDRDG
+602 LDQDPIGNDRNGTPVFLRD
-614 ASVYLHEIWPSD
+614 IWPAD
-626 EEIATA
+626 DEIARA
-632 VVKAADASLYI
+632 VAAAADATLYKK
-643 SNYANIF
+643 SYADLF
-650 EGDARWK
+650 AGDARWRA
-657 GLSVP
+657 LTVP
-662 TGRTYAW
+662 TGRTYEW
-669 DAASSY
+669 DPASTY
-675 IARPVFTKK
+675 IARPAFTEQ
-684 IPAVAAPIADV
+684 IPMIASPIADV
-695 TNARALLLLGDS
+695 HDARALLLLGDS

-723 PAGKWLL
+723 PAGRWMI
-730 ERGVSVADFNS
+730 ERGVAVGDFNS

-756 FANIR
+756 FANTR
-761 LHNALADGK
+761 LRNALAGGK
-770 EGPITKHLPSGDL
+770 EGPLTKHLPSGEL

-793 ATEKTPLI
+793 KEEGTPLI
-801 VIAGREYG
+801 IIAGKEYG

-821 AMLGVRAVIAESY
+821 QMLGVRAVIAESY

-841 LIGMGVLPLQFL
+841 LIGMGILPLQFL
-853 PGESAASHALDGSER
+853 PDESAASHALDGSER
-868 FTLEG
+868 FTIVG
-873 LAAISPRGR
+873 LIAISPRGR
-882 VELQIQKSGAEDVA
+882 VKVQVASAGIGDESTNNSRSIELIV
-896 TSERRTIK
+896 
-904 LIARLDG
+904 RLDG
-911 PIELETFRQGG
+911 PMELATYREGG

-930 LAKN
+930 MAKQ

>member
-1 MVDPWDEGRCVDR
+1 MTN
-14 RAKLLVS
+14 RA
-21 VLPHSIERAAAQH
+21 HTRT
-34 RERGEADVSELSHLR
+34 
-49 ISLGAGLP
+49 SLGAGLP

-70 PWPKLPMILKIL
+70 PWDQLPFILKIL
-82 IEGAARRAGSDFVR
+82 IEGAARRAGNGFVR
-96 PEDVSAY
+96 EEDIHAY
-103 LAWKPGAAAVATGDE
+103 LAWKPGAAAASSGDE
-118 RELPFSPAR
+118 RELPFSPTR

-135 VPAIVDLVALRDAAR
+135 VPAVVDLAALRDAAR

-169 DHSVQIDRWATPE
+169 DHSVQVDRWATAE
-182 ALEQNVAR
+182 ALEQNVTR

-207 AFDQFRVV
+207 AFDTFRVV

-228 SFATVVRVEVID
+228 SLATVVRVEEVD

-257 TMISGLGVFGFGIGG
+257 TMISGLGVLGFGVGG

-283 LFAPLPKIVGLKL
+283 LFSPLPKIVGLKL
-296 SGRLPAGTTA
+296 TGKLPAGTTA

-314 ELLRAHGV
+314 ERLRAHGV

-330 GDGLASV
+330 GDGLSTV

-352 GATTTLFPIDQVT
+352 GATTTLFPIDEIT

-372 GRDEQQITLVETYA
+372 GRENAQIALVETYA
-386 KAQGLWRIAG
+386 KAQGLWRVSG
-396 SEPAYDEVLEIDLDS
+396 QEPLYDEVVEISLAE

-429 ELGAGFERT
+429 DLGKGFEES
-438 YPDRAGEKSHH
+438 YPDRAGTKAHS
-449 AAVGTTTMRDG
+449 ATVGGARMRDG
-460 AVVIAAITSCTNTSN
+460 AVAIAAITSCTNTSN

-489 VARGMSVPPWVKTSL
+489 VARGMRVPAWVKTSL

-517 AGLIEPLAALGFN
+517 AGLLEPLATLGFN

-541 NSGPLDQEVAA
+541 NSGPLDEEIAT
-552 AVEREDLLVAA
+552 AVEREELLVAA

-602 LERDPVGTDRDG
+602 LDQDPVGNDRDG
-614 ASVYLHEIWPSD
+614 SPVFLRDIWPAD
-626 EEIATA
+626 EEIAEA
-632 VVKAADASLYI
+632 VAAAADATLYRD
-643 SNYANIF
+643 SYADLF
-650 EGDARWK
+650 AGDARWRA
-657 GLSVP
+657 LTVP
-662 TGRTYAW
+662 TGRTYDW
-669 DAASSY
+669 DPASTY
-675 IARPVFTKK
+675 IARPAFTEH
-684 IPAVAAPIADV
+684 IPAVASPIADV
-695 TNARALLLLGDS
+695 HDARALLLLGDS

-723 PAGKWLL
+723 PAGRWMI
-730 ERGVSVADFNS
+730 ERGVAVGDFNS

-756 FANIR
+756 FANTR
-761 LHNALADGK
+761 LRNALAGGK
-770 EGPITKHLPSGDL
+770 EGPLTKHLPSGEL

-793 ATEKTPLI
+793 KEQGTPLI
-801 VIAGREYG
+801 IIAGKEYG

-821 AMLGVRAVIAESY
+821 QMLGVRAVIAESY

-841 LIGMGVLPLQFL
+841 LIGMGILPLQFL

-868 FTLEG
+868 FTIEG
-873 LAAISPRGR
+873 LTAISPRGR
-882 VELQIQKSGAEDVA
+882 VTLQVTSSAADDTLTDNTRSIELIV
-896 TSERRTIK
+896 
-904 LIARLDG
+904 RLDG
-911 PIELETFRQGG
+911 PMELATYREGG

-930 LAKN
+930 MAKQ

>member
-1 MVDPWDEGRCVDR
+1 MRTLRYDVRLPARGVAADKEGAVFNV
-14 RAKLLVS
+14 KS
-21 VLPHSIERAAAQH
+21 
-34 RERGEADVSELSHLR
+34 LR
-49 ISLGAGLP
+49 QPLGPGLP

-70 PWPKLPMILKIL
+70 SWEQLPVVLKIL
-82 IEGAARRAGSDFVR
+82 IEGAARRAGNGFVR
-96 PEDVSAY
+96 AEDVSAY
-103 LAWKPGAAAVATGDE
+103 LAWKPGASAAATGDE

-135 VPAIVDLVALRDAAR
+135 VPAVVDLAALRDAAR

-207 AFDQFRVV
+207 AFDRFRVV

-228 SFATVVRVEVID
+228 SLATVVRVEEID
-240 GAPLA
+240 GTPLA

-257 TMISGLGVFGFGIGG
+257 TMISGLGVLGFGVGG

-283 LFAPLPKIVGLKL
+283 LFSPLPKIVGLKL
-296 SGRLPAGTTA
+296 TGKLPSGTTA

-314 ELLRAHGV
+314 ERLRAHGV

-330 GDGLASV
+330 GDGLATV

-352 GATTTLFPIDQVT
+352 GATTTLFPIDQIT

-372 GRDEQQITLVETYA
+372 GRESAQIELVEAYA
-386 KAQGLWRIAG
+386 KAQGLWRSSG
-396 SEPAYDEVLEIDLDS
+396 HDPLYDEVVEISLNE

-422 QDRVPLP
+422 QDRIALP

-438 YPDRAGEKSHH
+438 YADRAGSKAHS
-449 AAVGTTTMRDG
+449 ATVGGVTMRDG
-460 AVVIAAITSCTNTSN
+460 AVAIAAITSCTNTSN

-517 AGLIEPLAALGFN
+517 AGLLEPLAALGFN

-541 NSGPLDQEVAA
+541 NSGPLDTEIAS

-602 LERDPVGTDRDG
+602 LDADPIGNDRNG
-614 ASVYLHEIWPSD
+614 APVYLRDLWPSD
-626 EEIATA
+626 EEIAAA
-632 VVKAADASLYI
+632 VAKAADASLYR
-643 SNYANIF
+643 SSYANLF
-650 EGDARWK
+650 AGDTRWQ

-669 DAASSY
+669 DPASTY
-675 IARPVFTKK
+675 IARPAFTEK
-684 IPAVAAPIADV
+684 IPATAAPIADV
-695 TNARALLLLGDS
+695 RNARALLLLGDS

-723 PAGKWLL
+723 PAGRWMI
-730 ERGVSVADFNS
+730 ERGVTVGDFNS

-761 LHNALADGK
+761 LRNALADGK
-770 EGPITKHLPSGDL
+770 EGPITSHLPSGEL

-793 ATEKTPLI
+793 AESVTPLVI
-801 VIAGREYG
+801 IAGKEYG

-821 AMLGVRAVIAESY
+821 QMLGVRAVIAESY

-841 LIGMGVLPLQFL
+841 LIGMGILPLQFL
-853 PGESAASHALDGSER
+853 PGESATSHNLSGRER
-868 FTLEG
+868 FTLQG
-873 LAAISPRGR
+873 IAAVTPRGR
-882 VELQIQKSGAEDVA
+882 IQLQVEGSGSGDTA
-896 TSERRTIK
+896 TGELRNIE
-904 LIARLDG
+904 LIVRLDG
-911 PIELETFRQGG
+911 PMELETYRQGG

-930 LAKN
+930 MAKQ

>member
-1 MVDPWDEGRCVDR
+1 MTN
-14 RAKLLVS
+14 RA
-21 VLPHSIERAAAQH
+21 HTRT
-34 RERGEADVSELSHLR
+34 
-49 ISLGAGLP
+49 SLGVGLP

-70 PWPKLPMILKIL
+70 PWNQLPFILKIL
-82 IEGAARRAGSDFVR
+82 IEGAARRAGNGFVR
-96 PEDVSAY
+96 EEDIHAY
-103 LAWKPGAAAVATGDE
+103 LAWKPGAAAASSGDE

-135 VPAIVDLVALRDAAR
+135 VPAVVDLAALRDAAR

-169 DHSVQIDRWATPE
+169 DHSVQVDRWATPE

-207 AFDQFRVV
+207 AFDTFRVV

-228 SFATVVRVEVID
+228 SLATVVRVEEVD

-257 TMISGLGVFGFGIGG
+257 TMISGLGVLGFGVGG

-283 LFAPLPKIVGLKL
+283 LFSPLPKIVGLKL
-296 SGRLPAGTTA
+296 TGKLPAGTTA

-314 ELLRAHGV
+314 ERLRAHGV

-330 GDGLASV
+330 GDGLSTV

-352 GATTTLFPIDQVT
+352 GATTTLFPIDEIT

-372 GRDEQQITLVETYA
+372 GRESSQIRLVETYA
-386 KAQGLWRIAG
+386 KAQGLWRVSG
-396 SEPAYDEVLEIDLDS
+396 QEPLYDEVVEIRLAE

-429 ELGAGFERT
+429 NLGKSFEES
-438 YPDRAGEKSHH
+438 YPDRAGSKAHS
-449 AAVGTTTMRDG
+449 ATAGGATMRDG
-460 AVVIAAITSCTNTSN
+460 AVAIAAITSCTNTSN

-489 VARGMSVPPWVKTSL
+489 VARGMRVPAWVKTSL

-517 AGLIEPLAALGFN
+517 AGLLEPLAALGFN

-541 NSGPLDQEVAA
+541 NSGPLDEEIAT
-552 AVEREDLLVAA
+552 AVEREELLVAA

-602 LERDPVGTDRDG
+602 LDQDPVGNDRDG
-614 ASVYLHEIWPSD
+614 SPVYLRDIWPSD
-626 EEIATA
+626 EEIAEA
-632 VVKAADASLYI
+632 VAAAADATLYRN
-643 SNYANIF
+643 SYADLF
-650 EGDARWK
+650 TGDARWRA
-657 GLSVP
+657 LPVP
-662 TGRTYAW
+662 TGRTYDW
-669 DAASSY
+669 DPASTY
-675 IARPVFTKK
+675 IARPAFTEH
-684 IPAVAAPIADV
+684 IPAVASPIEDV
-695 TNARALLLLGDS
+695 RDARALLLLGDS

-723 PAGKWLL
+723 PAGRWMI
-730 ERGVSVADFNS
+730 ERGVAVGDFNS
-741 YGARRGHDQVMMRGT
+741 FGARRGHDQVMMRGT
-756 FANIR
+756 FANTR
-761 LHNALADGK
+761 LRNALAEGK
-770 EGPITKHLPSGDL
+770 EGPLTKHLPSGEL

-793 ATEKTPLI
+793 KEQGTPLI
-801 VIAGREYG
+801 IIAGKEYG

-821 AMLGVRAVIAESY
+821 QMLGVRAVIAESY

-841 LIGMGVLPLQFL
+841 LIGMGILPLQFL

-868 FTLEG
+868 FTIDG
-873 LAAISPRGR
+873 LTVISPRGR
-882 VELQIQKSGAEDVA
+882 VTLQVTSSGADDTLTDHTRSIELLV
-896 TSERRTIK
+896 
-904 LIARLDG
+904 RLDG
-911 PIELETFRQGG
+911 PMELATYREGG

-930 LAKN
+930 MAKQ